1 VSAAASLLE
10 VEDLRTSFATPR
22 GLLRAVD
29 GLSFSL
35 GEGETLGIVGESGSG
50 KSVTALSLLRLFGPQ
65 THARIT
71 GRVRFDGR
79 DLLALSDAELR
90 RVRGAQ
96 IGMIFQD
103 PLTSLNPA
111 MPIGEQVI
119 EAARYHRR
127 LSAGESRRLAI
138 ELLEL
143 VGIPDSAQRL
153 NDLPYR
159 FSGGMRQRIMIAQAI
174 ACQPRL
180 LIADEPTTALD
191 VTVQAQI
198 LLLLARLQRE
208 RRIALIMISHDLGV
222 IAATCDRVVVMY
234 GGRAVEHGSVQQILE
249 RPRHPYTRALLRSVP
264 RLSDASGR
272 SLEAIPGQPITV
284 IGAVEGCRFAPRCS
298 YVIDRCR
305 QEDPPLLNVGPE
317 HASACWRAHE
327 LTESAPRPA
336 LEVG

>member
-10 VEDLRTSFATPR
+10 LEDLRVSFVTPR

-50 KSVTALSLLRLFGPQ
+50 KSVTALSMLRLFGPQ
-65 THARIT
+65 TDARLS
-71 GRVRFDGR
+71 GRVCFDGR
-79 DLLALSDAELR
+79 DLLALSAAELR

-111 MPIGEQVI
+111 MPIGEQVV
-119 EAARYHRR
+119 EAVRYHRR
-127 LSAGESRRLAI
+127 LSAAESRRLAI

-143 VGIPDSAQRL
+143 VGIPDPVQRL

-208 RRIALIMISHDLGV
+208 RRLALIMISHDLGV

-264 RLSDASGR
+264 RLSDVSGR
-272 SLEAIPGQPITV
+272 SLDAIPV
-284 IGAVEGCRFAPRCS
+284 IDSVDGCRFAPRCT

-305 QEDPPLLNVGPE
+305 QEDPPLQDIGPQ